1 MDITDNEM
9 LLIYNSEKLSD
20 RKALG
25 YAKSLRGYIVK
36 ERDIARDA
44 LTETQLKEVANRL
57 GVPPTEMIDR
67 ESDVYQDRFRD
78 ANVSENDLL
87 IALKNEPDL
96 LRTPIAVYADT
107 AEFVDPYTFVKRG
120 MASPDITS
128 SNANPGEK

>member
-25 YAKSLRGYIVK
+25 YAKSLPEYTVK

-57 GVPPTEMIDR
+57 GVKPR
-67 ESDVYQDRFRD
+67 ELVDEQSDVYQDKYQS
-78 ANVSENDLL
+78 ATVSETDLL
-87 IALKNEPDL
+87 IALTHEPEL
-96 LRTPIAVYADT
+96 LRTPIALYAT
-107 AEFVDPYTFVKRG
+107 RGEFVESYGFVKRG
-120 MASPDITS
+120 MAPPDITS

>member
-1 MDITDNEM
+1 MDITDNEI

-25 YAKSLRGYIVK
+25 YAKSVKGYTVK

-57 GVPPTEMIDR
+57 GVSPEALIDR
-67 ESDVYQDRFRD
+67 ESDVYQDKYKSAD
-78 ANVSENDLL
+78 VSENDLL
-87 IALKNEPDL
+87 IALKNEPEL
-96 LRTPIAVYADT
+96 LRTPIALYADHS
-107 AEFVDPYTFVKRG
+107 EFVDPYTFVKRG

-128 SNANPGEK
+128 GNANPGEK

>member
-1 MDITDNEM
+1 MDITDNEI

-25 YAKSLRGYIVK
+25 YAKSLRGYKVK
-36 ERDIARDA
+36 ERDIVRDA

-57 GVPPTEMIDR
+57 GVLPNELVDR
-67 ESDVYQDRFRD
+67 ESDVYRDKFRD
-78 ANVSENDLL
+78 VNVSENDLL

-96 LRTPIAVYADT
+96 LRTPIALYADH
-107 AEFVDPYTFVKRG
+107 AEFVGPYTFVKRG

-128 SNANPGEK
+128 DNVNPGEK

>member
-25 YAKSLRGYIVK
+25 YAKSLRGYVVK

-44 LTETQLKEVANRL
+44 LTELQLKEVANRL
-57 GVPPTEMIDR
+57 GISPTEMIDR
-67 ESDVYQDRFRD
+67 ESDVYQDKYRD
-78 ANVSENDLL
+78 TAVSENDLL

-96 LRTPIAVYADT
+96 LRTPIAVYSES

-128 SNANPGEK
+128 GNANPGEK